1 MSEGVGVI
9 AADVDASGVVA
20 RALVDVMKESV
31 SSLVARIE
39 SATLLVEGAVTVGCT
54 VAIETSVV
62 SDEVVNVGVTSTEI
76 ELDSSTKLEVGSIA
90 EEGSELGV
98 SEGVGV
104 IAADV
109 DASGVVAR
117 PLVDV
122 MKESVS
128 SLVARIESAT
138 LLVEGAVT
146 VGCTVADETSVVSD
160 EVVNVG
166 VTSTEIELDSS
177 TKLEVGSIAEE
188 GSGITKLEVLT
199 PADVDGGGDATKLEV
214 LIMSVA
220 DSEGI

>member
-1 MSEGVGVI
+1 M
-9 AADVDASGVVA
+9 
-20 RALVDVMKESV
+20 
-31 SSLVARIE
+31 
-39 SATLLVEGAVTVGCT
+39 
-54 VAIETSVV
+54 
-62 SDEVVNVGVTSTEI
+62 
-76 ELDSSTKLEVGSIA
+76 
-90 EEGSELGV
+90 
-98 SEGVGV
+98 
-104 IAADV
+104 
-109 DASGVVAR
+109 
-117 PLVDV
+117 
-122 MKESVS
+122 
-128 SLVARIESAT
+128 ARIESAT

-220 DSEGI
+220 DGEGI

>member
-20 RALVDVMKESV
+20 RPLVDVMKESV

-146 VGCTVADETSVVSD
+146 VGCTVAIETSVVSD

-188 GSGITKLEVLT
+188 GSGITKLEVLM

-220 DSEGI
+220 DGEGI

>member
-39 SATLLVEGAVTVGCT
+39 SATLLVEGAVMVGCT

-128 SLVARIESAT
+128 
-138 LLVEGAVT
+138 
-146 VGCTVADETSVVSD
+146 
-160 EVVNVG
+160 
-166 VTSTEIELDSS
+166 
-177 TKLEVGSIAEE
+177 
-188 GSGITKLEVLT
+188 
-199 PADVDGGGDATKLEV
+199 
-214 LIMSVA
+214 
-220 DSEGI
+220 

>member
-20 RALVDVMKESV
+20 RPLVDVMKESV

-90 EEGSELGV
+90 EEGS
-98 SEGVGV
+98 
-104 IAADV
+104 
-109 DASGVVAR
+109 
-117 PLVDV
+117 
-122 MKESVS
+122 
-128 SLVARIESAT
+128 
-138 LLVEGAVT
+138 
-146 VGCTVADETSVVSD
+146 
-160 EVVNVG
+160 
-166 VTSTEIELDSS
+166 
-177 TKLEVGSIAEE
+177 
-188 GSGITKLEVLT
+188 GITKLEVLT